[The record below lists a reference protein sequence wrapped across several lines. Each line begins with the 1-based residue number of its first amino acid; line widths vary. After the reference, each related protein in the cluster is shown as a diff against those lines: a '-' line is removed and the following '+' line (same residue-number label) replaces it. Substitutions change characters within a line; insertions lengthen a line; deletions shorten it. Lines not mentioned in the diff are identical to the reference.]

1 MFLSLAVELSSE
13 TPHRLPL
20 RQKDSEKLPFCE
32 DVYVVE
38 LSSDVN

>member
-13 TPHRLPL
+13 TTLQRPLP
-20 RQKDSEKLPFCE
+20 QNDSEKLPFCE